1 MTADVFGRTDQRS
14 TQALPK
20 ETFMKSRV
28 RLTVVL
34 AASMWT
40 SSAAQ
45 PQKERCG
52 TRQPGVEEVA
62 ELELRNVE

>member
-1 MTADVFGRTDQRS
+1 
-14 TQALPK
+14 LPK